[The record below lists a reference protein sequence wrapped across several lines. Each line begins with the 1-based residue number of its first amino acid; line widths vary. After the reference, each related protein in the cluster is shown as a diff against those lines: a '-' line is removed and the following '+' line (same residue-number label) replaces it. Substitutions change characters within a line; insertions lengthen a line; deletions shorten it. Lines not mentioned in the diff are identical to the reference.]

1 MESFL
6 QNRTLPLL
14 LLLMFG
20 AVLLIVQTK
29 WPLVK
34 HRQSLKGR
42 LFTNGIM
49 ASLTYVAAIFLV
61 RPSVFYAMELS
72 SNANWGILK
81 LLPNNII
88 IQASAAFL
96 LMDLSFYYWHRLN
109 HKVNI
114 LWRFHNVHHIDRDM
128 DVSTGFRFHFAEVAL
143 SSIFRFL
150 QVLVIGPSLLIFLSY
165 EFIFQMCTFFHHSNL
180 RLPLALDNL
189 LKWLVVTPRMHE
201 IHHSNFKNET
211 DSNYSVVFSFWDRI
225 HKTFTKN
232 VPMERVVIGV
242 PGYSEPGDNSLKN
255 LIISPFR
262 KQKDYWRGQI
272 QRPD

>member
-1 MESFL
+1 
-6 QNRTLPLL
+6 
-14 LLLMFG
+14 MFG

-242 PGYSEPGDNSLKN
+242 PGYSEPGDNSLN
-255 LIISPFR
+255 YLIISPFR

-272 QRPD
+272 QRLD